1 MLHQIESWDWSV
13 LTYIG
18 EACHNALTDA
28 VFPVITYLGEGGAV
42 WLLLALGLI
51 LFGKRTGWRATGW
64 TMALAMLA
72 GLLIGEVA
80 LKNIVCRP
88 RPFHFISSEVPL
100 LIPFP
105 SGYSFPSGHS
115 CSSFAAAVVIFRRDK
130 RFGAGALV
138 LAALIAFSRM
148 FLFVHFPSDV
158 LVGVLLGVL
167 CGLAAPVLYGRA
179 AAALAKGRGSGR
191 G

>member
-13 LTYIG
+13 LTCIG
-18 EACHNALTDA
+18 ETCHNALTDA
-28 VFPVITYLGEGGAV
+28 VFPLITYLGEGGAV

-51 LFGKRTGWRATGW
+51 LFGRRAGWRSTGW

-72 GLLIGEVA
+72 GLLIGEIA
-80 LKNIVCRP
+80 LKNMVCRP
-88 RPFHFISSEVPL
+88 RPFQFISSEVPL
-100 LIPFP
+100 LIPPP

-158 LVGVLLGVL
+158 LAGTLLGVL
-167 CGLAAPVLYGRA
+167 CGLAAPVLYGKA
-179 AAALAKGRGSGR
+179 AAALAKRRGSGQ